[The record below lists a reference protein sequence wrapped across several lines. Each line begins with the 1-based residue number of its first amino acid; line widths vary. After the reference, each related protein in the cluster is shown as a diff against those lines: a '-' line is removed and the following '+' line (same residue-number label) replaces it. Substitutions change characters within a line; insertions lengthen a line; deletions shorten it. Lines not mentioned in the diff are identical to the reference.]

1 MSLLHC
7 TWWFSLFLLD
17 GFLDDFCLHFCVF
30 IFLCLFL
37 FFLLIIF
44 FYDPFILFLKKL
56 FFPCSLPP
64 GSDSAASNGPWLEAI
79 SADGCGSLAGAFCSS
94 GRFLGHVCFVFFFP
108 FLLSLI
114 MVSDVESMPFSSDG
128 FSPPVR

>member
-1 MSLLHC
+1 M
-7 TWWFSLFLLD
+7 
-17 GFLDDFCLHFCVF
+17 
-30 IFLCLFL
+30 
-37 FFLLIIF
+37 IF

-94 GRFLGHVCFVFFFP
+94 GRFLGHVCFVFFYFFP

-128 FSPPVR
+128 FLPFFSCLHLLFSDLRICLIRI

>member
-1 MSLLHC
+1 M
-7 TWWFSLFLLD
+7 
-17 GFLDDFCLHFCVF
+17 
-30 IFLCLFL
+30 
-37 FFLLIIF
+37 IF

-94 GRFLGHVCFVFFFP
+94 GRFLGHVCFMFFYF
-108 FLLSLI
+108 
-114 MVSDVESMPFSSDG
+114 FSFFVVINYG
-128 FSPPVR
+128 F